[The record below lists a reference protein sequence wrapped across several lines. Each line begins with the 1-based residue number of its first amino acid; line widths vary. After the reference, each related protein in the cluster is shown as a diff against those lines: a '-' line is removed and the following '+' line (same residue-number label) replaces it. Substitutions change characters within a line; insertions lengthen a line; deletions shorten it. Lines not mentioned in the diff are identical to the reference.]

1 MIALRQSART
11 DSRMKNP
18 TKNGPGVPLQFGGK
32 AGRLAPPAPPEAR
45 VSERFVTTQSTAAE
59 APANPAPL
67 QGSNA
72 EEIEAVAVMAENA
85 IAFASQ
91 LSQFQRSANVAIVC
105 TCLPILGVYAFFG
118 LANI

>member
-1 MIALRQSART
+1 MIAVRQSART

-59 APANPAPL
+59 APANPALL

-85 IAFASQ
+85 MAFASQ